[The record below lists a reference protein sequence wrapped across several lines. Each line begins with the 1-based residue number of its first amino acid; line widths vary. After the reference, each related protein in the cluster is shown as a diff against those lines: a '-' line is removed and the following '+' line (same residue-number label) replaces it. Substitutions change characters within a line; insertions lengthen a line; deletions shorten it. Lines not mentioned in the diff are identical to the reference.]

1 LHDQVNLAPASA
13 RGPIIALQQPQA
25 ARLQKGQRLV
35 FARIA
40 PGFGRAGAWFVF
52 FEELH

>member
-1 LHDQVNLAPASA
+1 
-13 RGPIIALQQPQA
+13 
-25 ARLQKGQRLV
+25 LQKGQRLV

-40 PGFGRAGAWFVF
+40 PGFGSGLIHFVF